1 MWNYHKPEEGR
12 WYCWQLNGAAAY
24 LRKEGNAWQT
34 AFVSIS
40 PDALGER
47 FGGPEEALPPESL
60 ASTLSLGLGDRVTLC
75 PSLSHKPYLAV
86 LENKTLLFPET
97 EIVLN
102 IFFPPLLQFEL
113 SPTLILAGFM
123 PFTLRETWVGSDTS
137 SGVLCLALPSFLV
150 LRGKEPPEPW
160 GALIRGR
167 IILRNRSRDPVDISR
182 FIIYTETLA
191 VYEEENRLYSDE
203 LTMEF
208 LAGGDLRINDR
219 APDKRMNQI
228 RPDRYSARDVFIR
241 RGADFIKKITG
252 I

>member
-12 WYCWQLNGAAAY
+12 WYCWHLNGAAAY

-34 AFVSIS
+34 AFAPIS
-40 PDALGER
+40 PDAMGER
-47 FGGPEEALPPESL
+47 FGGPEEALAPESL
-60 ASTLSLGLGDRVTLC
+60 PGTLSLGLGDQVILR
-75 PSLSHKPYLAV
+75 PSLSPKPYLAT

-97 EIVLN
+97 EIALDV
-102 IFFPPLLQFEL
+102 FFPPLLQFEL
-113 SPTLILAGFM
+113 SPVLILAGFM
-123 PFTLRETWVGSDTS
+123 PFTLRETWFGADAGS
-137 SGVLCLALPSFLV
+137 GILCLALPAFLV
-150 LRGKEPPEPW
+150 RRGKEAPESW
-160 GALIRGR
+160 GALIRGGL
-167 IILRNRSRDPVDISR
+167 ILRNRSKDPVDISR

-203 LTMEF
+203 MTMEF

-219 APDKRMNQI
+219 APDRRMNRI
-228 RPDRYSARDVFIR
+228 RPDKYSARDVLIR